1 MRTREGFQTLLVELE
16 GDVQQLKNIQEQN
29 TKAWDRICAGAT
41 DSLDYAALGFTLHQ
55 IYGVLEHYFLRLAK
69 FFENSL
75 PEESW
80 EKTLLY
86 RMGLDIPGLRP
97 ALLLEAKDKELVMV
111 LLKFRHTFR
120 NLYGEDLNPQLITL
134 VQLQAQEL
142 LGARFLQIHQEFCQ
156 KLSFIMDLV

>member
-1 MRTREGFQTLLVELE
+1 MRTKEGFQTLLVELE

-41 DSLDYAALGFTLHQ
+41 DSLDYAALGFTIHG
-55 IYGVLEHYFLRLAK
+55 IYGLLENYFLRISK
-69 FFENSL
+69 FFENNL
-75 PEESW
+75 PKESW
-80 EKTLLY
+80 HKALVD

-111 LLKFRHTFR
+111 LLKFRHKFR

-142 LGARFLQIHQEFCQ
+142 LGDRFIQIHQEFCQ
-156 KLSFIMDLV
+156 KLSSIMDLV